1 MLDWYVAE
9 IMRRQTANLIN
20 QLHIMLENML
30 APAELCALI
39 DESRERGT
47 NLPPPAAHWLGRMDT
62 LLRGGGQT
70 VQPYE
75 RRMIN
80 KSAAVYAA
88 PGTEAERSGRTV
100 VVAFT
105 GDAHRLMMPIS
116 LLLQQFPADRYEMLM
131 LSDFRR
137 SLYLRGIDGLGSDFP
152 ETLERI
158 RTLIPAPSEGRVVTL
173 GTSAGGLAAIW
184 AAIEL
189 GLPRAVS
196 VGGVTPDEIGERVQT
211 QGMSTPGF
219 DDAIRRNAG
228 RLPEVLLVSGE
239 QNDRD
244 NRKALSMAG
253 RLHATLISVPD
264 CANHN
269 VLHALWSRGELR
281 PFLARLM
288 EPGAVSQA

>member
-30 APAELCALI
+30 APAEVCALV

-47 NLPPPAAHWLGRMDT
+47 SLPAPAAHWLGRMDT

-70 VQPYE
+70 VQPYD

-88 PGTEAERSGRTV
+88 PGVEAERSGRMF

-105 GDAHRLMMPIS
+105 GDVHRLMMPIA
-116 LLLQQFPADRYEMLM
+116 LFLQQCPADRYEFLV

-137 SLYLRGIDGLGSDFP
+137 SLYLRGIAGLGSDFP
-152 ETLERI
+152 ETLEHV
-158 RTLIPAPSEGRVVTL
+158 RTLIPAPSDGRVVSL

-184 AAIEL
+184 TAVEL

-196 VGGVTPDEIGERVQT
+196 VGGVTPDDVGERVQT
-211 QGMSTPGF
+211 QGMSARGF

-239 QNDRD
+239 QNERD

-253 RLHATLISVPD
+253 RMPATLVSVPD

-269 VLHALWSRGELR
+269 VLHALWSRGELG
-281 PFLARLM
+281 PFLDRMFAPPEALH
-288 EPGAVSQA
+288 S

>member
-116 LLLQQFPADRYEMLM
+116 LLLQQCPADRYEMLM

-158 RTLIPAPSEGRVVTL
+158 RTLIPASSEGRVVTL

-219 DDAIRRNAG
+219 DDAIRRSAG

-253 RLHATLISVPD
+253 RLPATLISVPD

>member
-88 PGTEAERSGRTV
+88 PGTGAERSGRTV

-116 LLLQQFPADRYEMLM
+116 LLLQQCPADRYEMLM

-158 RTLIPAPSEGRVVTL
+158 RTLIPASSEGRVVTL

-219 DDAIRRNAG
+219 DDAIRRSAG

-253 RLHATLISVPD
+253 RLPATLISVPD

>member
-1 MLDWYVAE
+1 MLDWYIAE
-9 IMRRQTANLIN
+9 IVRCRTANLIN
-20 QLHIMLENML
+20 QLHIALENMF
-30 APAELCALI
+30 APVEVCALI
-39 DESRERGT
+39 DESRVRGT
-47 NLPPPAAHWLGRMDT
+47 DLPPPAAHWLGRMDT
-62 LLRGGGQT
+62 LLRGGGQI
-70 VQPYE
+70 VQPFV
-75 RRMIN
+75 RRVIN

-116 LLLQQFPADRYEMLM
+116 LLLQQCPADRYEMLM

-158 RTLIPAPSEGRVVTL
+158 RTLIPASSEGRVVTL

-219 DDAIRRNAG
+219 DDAIRRSAG

-253 RLHATLISVPD
+253 RLPATLISVPD